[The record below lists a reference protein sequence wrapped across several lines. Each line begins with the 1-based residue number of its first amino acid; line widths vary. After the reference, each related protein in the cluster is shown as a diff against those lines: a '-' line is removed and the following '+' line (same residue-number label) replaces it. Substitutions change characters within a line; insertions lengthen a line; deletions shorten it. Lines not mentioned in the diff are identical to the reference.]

1 MGRVSFFGG
10 ETAEAEVAID
20 SNCRRLCSAK
30 REEGGEHKGKQF
42 SSPSP
47 QKMGGKKKMGGGEA
61 ESSAESSS
69 SFITS
74 VEGWGRTIGITP
86 PSPLNVLTI
95 TGTMAATGHKGGERE
110 REREAQQP
118 NGRQGRDC
126 LSPEGWMD
134 GCFGREEEFF
144 TPGEMIQCRIGVSGV
159 ATEKGRGECI
169 REGSDGG
176 NAVATDRERRFHH
189 LPKAAFNL

>member
-1 MGRVSFFGG
+1 MTQTAAASAAQKGR
-10 ETAEAEVAID
+10 
-20 SNCRRLCSAK
+20 R
-30 REEGGEHKGKQF
+30 GGEHKGKQF

-86 PSPLNVLTI
+86 SYPLNVLTI
-95 TGTMAATGHKGGERE
+95 SGTMAATGHKG
-110 REREAQQP
+110 REREAQQH
-118 NGRQGRDC
+118 NGRHGRDC

-134 GCFGREEEFF
+134 GCFERGIFHAGRNDSVSNW
-144 TPGEMIQCRIGVSGV
+144 GLGCRS
-159 ATEKGRGECI
+159 
-169 REGSDGG
+169 
-176 NAVATDRERRFHH
+176 
-189 LPKAAFNL
+189 